1 MKKPLIAVAGA
12 LLLGAG
18 ACQDNPSAPNSDRVV
33 AGSPQTLQSLVTGFA
48 AEFRTATAGSYFT
61 FGAYMARDAMYP
73 DPSDTRRLTEFYETP
88 PDPSDF
94 IGAAQWNGYYAA
106 LRAGHTILT
115 DASLARLSP
124 GDQSATRGF
133 VHVVE
138 AMSYLHLVEYRDELG
153 VAIQGD
159 DPNVVPPLRTKQAV
173 LAYTSALLD
182 TAVTEL
188 TAAGSREVPFTLPHG
203 YTDHGDYASTANLL
217 RLAQGLEGKAEVLRA
232 TDQTAPNTASAAAA
246 ITALDAALSDAPGTP
261 DSAYLAKGPYF
272 EYQPNA
278 PETFANPVADKKIM
292 LTDNLVTSIESGDA
306 RAALIEPTDVQQ
318 ATIYRASYRAVQTDP
333 DVASNSSAEIPMI
346 RNAELY
352 LLRAQAEIVAGDLAA
367 ATRDV
372 NVVHTVEGKLPAL
385 PTFTSVSEAQ
395 DAVLYEYRYSFILQG
410 PQHLV
415 ALRSYGRINAAYVS
429 QPGIPTPGAASDALV
444 QTLPIPKTE
453 ADARKGDVTP
463 KP

>member
-1 MKKPLIAVAGA
+1 MKKPLIAIAGA

-33 AGSPQTLQSLVTGFA
+33 AGTPQTLQSLVTGLA
-48 AEFRTATAGSYFT
+48 AQFRTATAGSYFT
-61 FGAYMARDAMYP
+61 FGDYMARDAMYP

-94 IGAAQWNGYYAA
+94 IGAAQWSGYYSA
-106 LRAGHTILT
+106 LRAGHTILS
-115 DASLARLSP
+115 DASVAKLSS
-124 GDQSATRGF
+124 GDQAATRGF
-133 VHVVE
+133 VHVVQ
-138 AMSYLHLVEYRDELG
+138 AMSYIHLIEYRDELG

-159 DPNVVPPLRTKQAV
+159 DPNVVPALRTKQAV
-173 LAYTSALLD
+173 LTYTSALLD

-188 TAAGSREVPFTLPHG
+188 TAAGNGEVPFKLPSG
-203 YTDHGDYASTANLL
+203 YTDHGNYASTTNLL
-217 RLAQGLEGKAEVLRA
+217 RLAQGLKGKVEVLRA
-232 TDQTAPNTASAAAA
+232 SDQVAPNTASAAAA
-246 ITALDAALSDAPGTP
+246 IAALDAALSDAPAKP

-278 PETFANPVADKKIM
+278 PESFANPVADTKIM
-292 LTDNLVTSIESGDA
+292 LTDNFVASIDSGDA
-306 RAALIEPTDVQQ
+306 RAALIEPAAVQQ
-318 ATIYRASYRAVQTDP
+318 ATIYRASYRAVQTDERS
-333 DVASNSSAEIPMI
+333 SNTTAEIPMI

-372 NVVHTVEGKLPAL
+372 NVVHTVEGGLPPL
-385 PTFTSVSEAQ
+385 PTFTTVSQAQ

-429 QPGIPTPGAASDALV
+429 QPGIPTPGASSDALV
-444 QTLPIPKTE
+444 QVLPIPKAE
-453 ADARKGDVTP
+453 VDARNGDVTP